1 MMQIGCFVPAEEAE
15 LPMFDQIFTRIGA
28 ADDLVGGQSTFM
40 VEMLETNFALTSAT
54 ENSLILLDEI
64 GRGTST
70 YDGMALAQ
78 SIIEFIHE
86 KISAKTL
93 FSTHYHELTVLEQSL
108 PSLKNVFVSAVEEKG
123 SLVFLHKVIDG
134 QADKSFGIQ
143 VAELAELP
151 EEVISRA
158 KTILQTYE
166 NQEKNES
173 LPIQEVSA
181 AKEEEIHE
189 SQLSLFTDQSESVRK
204 RDSKELDIIKEL
216 KSLNVLEMTPLD
228 AMNTLYK
235 LQKKLR

>member
-1 MMQIGCFVPAEEAE
+1 VPAEKAE
-15 LPMFDQIFTRIGA
+15 LPLFDQIFTRIGA

-86 KISAKTL
+86 RIQAKTL
-93 FSTHYHELTVLEQSL
+93 FSTHYHELTVLEKSL
-108 PSLKNVFVSAVEEKG
+108 PSLKNVFVSAVEENG

-143 VAELAELP
+143 VAELADLP
-151 EEVISRA
+151 QDVIERA

-166 NQEKNES
+166 KQEKNEA
-173 LPIQEVSA
+173 LPSQEVSA
-181 AKEEEIHE
+181 AKEEDIME
-189 SQLSLFTDQSESVRK
+189 SQLSLFADHNATSRK
-204 RDSKELDIIKEL
+204 RDSKDMDVIKEL
-216 KSLNVLEMTPLD
+216 KAMNVLEMTPLD
-228 AMNTLYK
+228 AMNVLYK
-235 LQKKLR
+235 LQTKLK